1 LISWA
6 QLIEDRETTFVD
18 KTPKQDRIPSETK
31 KARTMNCSKFP
42 SLPVW
47 LFAAAIGI
55 SLMGISYVTA
65 QEEAAAPVA
74 TEEVAAEE
82 AIVVEATTEEATPE
96 LATEAPAEA
105 GISFEDNTTY
115 SINTLIMFICA
126 VLVIFMQA
134 GFAMLEVG
142 LNAAKNTVNILFKN
156 VMDLAIGVLL
166 FLFVGY
172 GLMYPSATIIDGYL
186 AMPSAF
192 VSPDSQANGLADIPR
207 FADKSPKWSS
217 SADFLFQVAFA
228 ATAAT
233 IVSGAVAGRMKFGA
247 YLVYSA
253 FLTGLVYPISGYW
266 KWGEGFLFQMGFQ
279 DFAGSVVVHAVGGF
293 AGLAGAIALGARL
306 GRFSKDGKSIPMP
319 GHNIAFAAL
328 GVFVLW
334 VGWYGFNSGS
344 QLTYFGASNAEATT
358 YIALTTTIAAAAG
371 AVVAMIVA
379 WTLFKK
385 PDVTMAL
392 NGVLAGL
399 VGITANC
406 NQVTQVGAL
415 VIGSVAGALVV
426 MGIVLLDKLKIDD
439 PVGAFPVHG
448 MCGVWGGIATGLLG
462 TNLPVIDGIELT
474 RLQYIQ
480 VQVTST
486 AIICAWAFG
495 TMICLFYA
503 LKAIGFLRVSPEHE
517 QAGLDVSEHGMHAYP
532 AHLVTDSY
540 SSAPGSRSLTGSPK
554 A

>member
-1 LISWA
+1 MIW
-6 QLIEDRETTFVD
+6 
-18 KTPKQDRIPSETK
+18 
-31 KARTMNCSKFP
+31 SKFP
-42 SLPVW
+42 PLPVW
-47 LFAAAIGI
+47 LFAAAIGF
-55 SLMGISYVTA
+55 SLLSISYATA
-65 QEEAAAPVA
+65 QEESAESAV
-74 TEEVAAEE
+74 TEEVIATETRE
-82 AIVVEATTEEATPE
+82 VVEA
-96 LATEAPAEA
+96 EAPAEA
-105 GISFEDNTTY
+105 GLSFEEETTY
-115 SINTLIMFICA
+115 TINTLIMFICA
-126 VLVIFMQA
+126 VLVLFMQA

-142 LNAAKNTVNILFKN
+142 LNAAKNTINILFKN
-156 VMDLAIGVLL
+156 VMDLSIGVLL
-166 FLFVGY
+166 FLFIGY
-172 GLMYPSATIIDGYL
+172 GLMYPGADYAGKWFGFSG
-186 AMPSAF
+186 SSF
-192 VSPDSQANGLADIPR
+192 VERDAAAPNLDAG
-207 FADKSPKWSS
+207 WSN

-253 FLTGLVYPISGYW
+253 ILTGLIYPISGMW
-266 KWGEGFLFQMGFQ
+266 KWGGGALAEWGFA

-306 GRFSKDGKSIPMP
+306 GRFTKDGKSIPIP

-334 VGWYGFNSGS
+334 VGWYGFNPGS
-344 QLTYFGASNAEATT
+344 QLTYAGAANAEATT

-371 AVVAMIVA
+371 AMVAMIVA
-379 WTLFKK
+379 WSLFKK

-406 NQVTQVGAL
+406 DQVTQVGAL
-415 VIGSVAGALVV
+415 VIGGVAGALVV
-426 MGIVLLDKLKIDD
+426 AGIVLLDKLKIDD

-462 TNLPVIDGIELT
+462 TAIPEGMT
-474 RLQYIQ
+474 RGGYIW
-480 VQVTST
+480 VQCLST

-495 TMICLFYA
+495 TMLCVFYA
-503 LKAIGFLRVSPEHE
+503 LKALGFLRVSPEEE

-532 AHLVTDSY
+532 AHLVTDSF
-540 SSAPGSRSLTGSPK
+540 SSAPGGRSITGTPS